1 MVKIVKAERDE
12 LVDLKGESLVGGG
25 FSAVNFGS
33 FLVMQGI
40 VAETGRR
47 VSVTNISSNRG
58 VAVSFHIN

>member
-40 VAETGRR
+40 VAETGRQ
-47 VSVTNISSNRG
+47 VSVTDISSNRG